1 MLKQVS
7 DYMKQ
12 KKCVCCTNEQSTTS
26 NEADKKDEPPQG
38 LHLCILNGQVVHS
51 PHPSCIVIPWQ
62 AITQS

>member
-12 KKCVCCTNEQSTTS
+12 KKCVCCTKDQSTTS
-26 NEADKKDEPPQG
+26 NEADKKVEPLHG
-38 LHLCILNGQVVHS
+38 LHFRVLNGQVVHS

-62 AITQS
+62 VITQS